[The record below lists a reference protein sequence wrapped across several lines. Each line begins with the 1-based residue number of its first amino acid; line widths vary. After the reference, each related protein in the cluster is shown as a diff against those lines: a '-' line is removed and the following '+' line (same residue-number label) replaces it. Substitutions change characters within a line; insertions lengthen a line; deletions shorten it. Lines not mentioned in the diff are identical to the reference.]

1 MDRSYKTYPYIL
13 ILMKGVII
21 YDGFEESCFNRLYQT
36 QRYD

>member
-13 ILMKGVII
+13 ILMKELL

-36 QRYD
+36 QRYE